1 MSFCRPFYRWWY
13 PLRLYNLGN
22 PYGVEM
28 ACKKRWRAWFSA
40 VKEPRSV
47 FLGLIGVLLFVAGVF
62 LFPHTPIFIMGVA
75 VLVLGVV
82 LPVASDVEIGPQGIQ
97 FKTRTRAKD
106 AEFRPF
112 VLAEQESLQRCAV
125 LLGIPESGAPD
136 IVKEALARSYVHWSV
151 TPEEERWM
159 FVLCTLVHVVLGMRT
174 LGLVQAQQNQRATH
188 IMRGEEL
195 RILQVLGMLETQA
208 RAVVVLRHY
217 EDQDES
223 QIARILERPVDEVQ
237 SDLHRAEEEIR
248 SLVSTLE
255 TPT

>member
-1 MSFCRPFYRWWY
+1 
-13 PLRLYNLGN
+13 
-22 PYGVEM
+22 M

-40 VKEPRSV
+40 VIEPRSI
-47 FLGLIGVLLFVAGVF
+47 FLGAIGVLLFMAGVF
-62 LFPHTPIFIMGVA
+62 ILDTPVLIMGVA

-125 LLGIPESGAPD
+125 LLGSPESGAPD

-159 FVLCTLVHVVLGMRT
+159 FALCTLVHIVLGMRT
-174 LGLVQAQQNQRATH
+174 LGLAEPQQEEHADH
-188 IMRGEEL
+188 IMGGEEL
-195 RILQVLGMLETQA
+195 RILHVLRMLEPQA

-237 SDLHRAEEEIR
+237 SDLHRAEGEIR
-248 SLVSTLE
+248 GLLGALE
-255 TPT
+255 APT